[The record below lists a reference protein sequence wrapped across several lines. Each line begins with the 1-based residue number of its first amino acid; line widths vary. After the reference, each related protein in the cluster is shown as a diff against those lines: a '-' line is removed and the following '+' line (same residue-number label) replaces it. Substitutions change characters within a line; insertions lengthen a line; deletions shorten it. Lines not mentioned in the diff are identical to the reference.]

1 MRVRSVPTASHPHH
15 PHLHTPA
22 QGLKVVTAG
31 NLVRAE
37 IKKGAASER
46 SRALRRI
53 VEAGGLV
60 PDEIMLPLVAE
71 GLPSGSDSSG
81 DSDGG
86 YILDGFPRTAAQAR
100 TLDAMLAARGLG
112 PIQRAVNIVLADWVR
127 TYACACLRLS
137 RPDPLSGLW
146 LPRVR

>member
-1 MRVRSVPTASHPHH
+1 
-15 PHLHTPA
+15 
-22 QGLKVVTAG
+22 VVTAG
-31 NLVRAE
+31 DLVRAE

-46 SRALRRI
+46 SQALRRI

-71 GLPSGSDSSG
+71 GLPSGTDTS

-86 YILDGFPRTAAQAR
+86 YILDGFPRTATQAR
-100 TLDAMLAARGLG
+100 MLDAMLAARGLG

-127 TYACACLRLS
+127 TYVRA
-137 RPDPLSGLW
+137 PLS
-146 LPRVR
+146 PRSSF